1 MELRMTEKIGFKI
14 AGSASAFPGPITSP
28 KGKTYDKVTNEAIFE
43 TLLGEDWPTKCEAL
57 GLSPEYPEKV
67 VGLKERYWTHW
78 PGTPISHDETMAA
91 DLATEACQKALAA
104 ANLKANDIDLFVLAT
119 TSPLKITSS
128 TAGAV
133 EARLGMEAPGIELKA
148 GCSSGL
154 YALMTAFSYMRMGA
168 KRVLVCAAETLSKFA
183 PPQAK
188 EAVFNVA
195 DGAGALILES
205 CADGATLK
213 SAMLSMNGELGE
225 KLIGTPGLLP
235 PTVEAVERGQYFYAG
250 DPKGL
255 KETAL
260 EKYGAVFKAILPDAG
275 IEASDLALYIPHQ
288 VNLALIKGVAQMAQI
303 PEEKVFVN
311 IQKYGNFGS
320 ATMLVALHE
329 AKTEGRIKKGD
340 HVALGV
346 VGGGLTWGGA
356 VIEF

>member
-1 MELRMTEKIGFKI
+1 MELKITKSVTFRI

-28 KGKTYDKVTNEAIFE
+28 KGGVFEKVTNEAIFE
-43 TLLGEDWPTKCEAL
+43 TLLGDGWQEKCAHL
-57 GLSPEYPEKV
+57 GLSPDYPEKV

-78 PGTPISHDETMAA
+78 PGTPISHDEVMAA
-91 DLATEACQKALAA
+91 DLATEACRKALANA
-104 ANLKANDIDLFVLAT
+104 SLDANDIDLFVLAT

-133 EARLGMEAPGIELKA
+133 EARLQMEAPGIELKA

-154 YALMTAFSYMRMGA
+154 YALMTALSYMNFGA

-188 EAVFNVA
+188 EALFNVA
-195 DGAGALILES
+195 DGAGALVLES
-205 CADGATLK
+205 CDEGITLK
-213 SAMLSMNGELGE
+213 SAMLSMNGKLGE

-235 PTVEAVERGQYFYAG
+235 PTKEAVEEGQYFYAG

-255 KETAL
+255 KDTAL
-260 EKYGAVFKAILPDAG
+260 QKYGLVFENILPAAG
-275 IEASDLALYIPHQ
+275 IEASDVDLYIPHQ
-288 VNLALIKGVAQMAQI
+288 VNLALIKGVAQMVKI

-311 IQKYGNFGS
+311 IDKYGNFGS
-320 ATMLVALHE
+320 ATLLVGLHE
-329 AKTEGRIKKGD
+329 AIKEGRVGKGSI
-340 HVALGV
+340 VALGV

-356 VIEF
+356 VFEF

>member
-1 MELRMTEKIGFKI
+1 MELNITQRVAFRI

-28 KGKTYDKVTNEAIFE
+28 KGEVFEKVTNEAIFE
-43 TLLGEDWPTKCEAL
+43 TLLGDDWQNKCEAL
-57 GLSPEYPEKV
+57 GLSPDYPEKV

-91 DLATEACQKALAA
+91 DLAVEACRKALA
-104 ANLKANDIDLFVLAT
+104 KASLEPNDIDMFVLAT

-128 TAGAV
+128 TAGAI
-133 EARLGMEAPGIELKA
+133 EARLKMEAPGIELKA

-154 YALMTAFSYMRMGA
+154 YALMTALSYMNFGA

-188 EAVFNVA
+188 EALFNVA
-195 DGAGALILES
+195 DGAGALVLES
-205 CADGATLK
+205 CDDGITLR

-235 PTVEAVERGQYFYAG
+235 PTKEAVETGQYFYAG

-260 EKYGAVFKAILPDAG
+260 EKYGAVFANILPAAG
-275 IEASDLALYIPHQ
+275 IEAKDLSLYIPHQ

-303 PEEKVFVN
+303 PQEKVFVN
-311 IQKYGNFGS
+311 IHKYGNFGS
-320 ATMLVALHE
+320 ATLLVGLHE
-329 AKTEGRIKKGD
+329 AIAEGRVDKGSL
-340 HVALGV
+340 VALGV

-356 VIEF
+356 VLEF